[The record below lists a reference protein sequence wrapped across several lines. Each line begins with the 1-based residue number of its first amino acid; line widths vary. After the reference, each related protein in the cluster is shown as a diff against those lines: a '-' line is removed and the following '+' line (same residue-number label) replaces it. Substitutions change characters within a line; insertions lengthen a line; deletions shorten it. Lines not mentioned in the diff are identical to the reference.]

1 MAPKVRSFANH
12 RSGWFILCATFSGR
26 SRDGDG
32 TLNKHRFAVL
42 DRDGTIIVD
51 HPYSADSDRIKFL
64 PGAERGLRM
73 LRDSG
78 IGLVVVTNQSGIG
91 RGLFDEAAL
100 AEIVRSVMATEATAA
115 SSSGQFDS

>member
-1 MAPKVRSFANH
+1 M
-12 RSGWFILCATFSGR
+12 
-26 SRDGDG
+26 
-32 TLNKHRFAVL
+32 L